1 MLITKTPVQT
11 HFQTLDEPAH
21 SVKEAVQKLAQNAQ
35 RMMIESED
43 EVCYLI
49 TDKQRLMYSRNFI
62 KR

>member
-35 RMMIESED
+35 RMMTESED

-49 TDKQRLMYSRNFI
+49 TDKQ
-62 KR
+62 